1 MYNAYVTG
9 DNICA
14 YLCLDA
20 LIFTISLIT
29 ELVDQGHDVTMVAE
43 RGDVLQN
50 IQRRFDIKTVVG
62 SPSYPDVLRSA
73 NASSMDVMIAVTESD
88 EANMIAC
95 QVAYSLFD
103 VPCKIAKIQSEHYLI
118 RNELFSN
125 DNLPIDV
132 FLHPER
138 TAALQLLALLNNPG
152 ACIVAPLI
160 DEALFCVAVRL
171 HSTAR
176 ILGEKIH
183 DCSTMLLRYN
193 AHCVSVRRK
202 EQWLTPMHHGVF
214 AEGDTAYFV
223 VPKSSIQ
230 SMLHAIQTPCYK
242 QLNQVIIAGGGRIGM
257 ALAEYLMAQG
267 CSVKLLDH
275 CAKRCKVLA
284 KKLPKV
290 VVLQGDASERELLYQ
305 EGVDTADVFC
315 ALTSDDEDNIISALQ
330 AKYLGAKQVLSL
342 VNNSEYMEIFAK
354 SDVDVFIPPQQGTI
368 SDILS
373 AIRPAPFRCGIT
385 LCRGLAEM
393 VVLTYTDYQSMVGNT
408 RYRSKLPAGVVF
420 CGIWRARVYLA
431 DYDASLE
438 SGDQLIYWVTDKK
451 NLPLLEHILAV

>member
-1 MYNAYVTG
+1 MRILVLGCT
-9 DNICA
+9 NIA
-14 YLCLDA
+14 
-20 LIFTISLIT
+20 ISLIT
-29 ELVDQGHDVTMVAE
+29 ELVDQGHNVTMVAE

-50 IQRRFDIKTVVG
+50 IQRRFDIKTVIG

-88 EANMIAC
+88 EANMVAC

-138 TAALQLLALLNNPG
+138 TVALQLSALLNNPG
-152 ACIVAPLI
+152 ASVVAPLI
-160 DEALFCVAVRL
+160 DDALFCVAVRL
-171 HSTAR
+171 HASAH
-176 ILGEKIH
+176 ILGEKIC
-183 DCSTMLLRYN
+183 DCSAMFLHYN

-202 EQWLTPMHHGVF
+202 EQWLTPVHHGLF

-230 SMLHAIQTPCYK
+230 PMLDVIQVPCYK
-242 QLNQVIIAGGGRIGM
+242 QLKQVIIAGGGRIGL
-257 ALAEYLMAQG
+257 ALAEHLIAQG
-267 CSVKLLDH
+267 CSVKMLEH
-275 CAKRCKVLA
+275 CAKRCKALA
-284 KKLPKV
+284 KKLPKA

-305 EGVDTADVFC
+305 EGVDGADVFC

-354 SDVDVFIPPQQGTI
+354 SDVDVFMPPQQGTI

-373 AIRPAPFRCGIT
+373 AIRPAPFQRGIT

-393 VVLTYTDYQSMVGNT
+393 VVLTYIGLQSMVGNK
-408 RYRSKLPAGVVF
+408 RHRSKLPAGIVF
-420 CGIWRARVYLA
+420 CGVWRAQVYLA
-431 DYDASLE
+431 DCDMSLE
-438 SGDQLIYWVTDKK
+438 PGDQLIYWVTDKK
-451 NLPLLEHILAV
+451 NISLLEHILAA